1 MIANEEVGFQPLLKC
16 VHEKADDRLLFH
28 ANHALKI
35 NNYKKLIIAS
45 SDTDVLVNEYTPF
58 PVGCSVILK
67 NFGC

>member
-16 VHEKADDRLLFH
+16 VHEEADDRLLFH
-28 ANHALKI
+28 SNHALKI